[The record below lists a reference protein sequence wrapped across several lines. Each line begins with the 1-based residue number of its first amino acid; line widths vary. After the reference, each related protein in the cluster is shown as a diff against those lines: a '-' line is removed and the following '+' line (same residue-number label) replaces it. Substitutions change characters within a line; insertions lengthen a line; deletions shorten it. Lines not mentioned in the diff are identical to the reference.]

1 MLDTLFSNKMDAASK
16 KRILEKEHH
25 MKMTRNLE
33 GGIETMCNVSLGI
46 REQALEEGREEG
58 EKRKLRELIQKKLAK
73 GQSLEMI
80 AEVLEEDVETIQSLI
95 QECNISQ
102 NNV

>member
-1 MLDTLFSNKMDAASK
+1 
-16 KRILEKEHH
+16 

-95 QECNISQ
+95 QECNIFQ
-102 NNV
+102 NIV

>member
-1 MLDTLFSNKMDAASK
+1 
-16 KRILEKEHH
+16 

-102 NNV
+102 NIVSVRK

>member
-1 MLDTLFSNKMDAASK
+1 
-16 KRILEKEHH
+16 

-33 GGIETMCNVSLGI
+33 GGIETICNVSLGI

-95 QECNISQ
+95 QECNISP
-102 NNV
+102 NIV

>member
-1 MLDTLFSNKMDAASK
+1 
-16 KRILEKEHH
+16 

-95 QECNISQ
+95 QECNISP
-102 NNV
+102 NIV

>member
-1 MLDTLFSNKMDAASK
+1 
-16 KRILEKEHH
+16 

-73 GQSLEMI
+73 GQSPEMI
-80 AEVLEEDVETIQSLI
+80 AEALEEDVETIQSLI
-95 QECNISQ
+95 QECNIFQ
-102 NNV
+102 NIV

>member
-1 MLDTLFSNKMDAASK
+1 
-16 KRILEKEHH
+16 

-95 QECNISQ
+95 QECTIFQNI
-102 NNV
+102 V

>member
-1 MLDTLFSNKMDAASK
+1 
-16 KRILEKEHH
+16 

-102 NNV
+102 NIV

>member
-1 MLDTLFSNKMDAASK
+1 
-16 KRILEKEHH
+16 
-25 MKMTRNLE
+25 MKMTRNHE

-95 QECNISQ
+95 QECNISP
-102 NNV
+102 NIV

>member
-1 MLDTLFSNKMDAASK
+1 
-16 KRILEKEHH
+16 
-25 MKMTRNLE
+25 MKMTRNHE

-102 NNV
+102 NIV

>member
-1 MLDTLFSNKMDAASK
+1 
-16 KRILEKEHH
+16 

-73 GQSLEMI
+73 GQSPEMI
-80 AEVLEEDVETIQSLI
+80 AEALEENVETIPSLI

-102 NNV
+102 NIV

>member
-1 MLDTLFSNKMDAASK
+1 M
-16 KRILEKEHH
+16 
-25 MKMTRNLE
+25 
-33 GGIETMCNVSLGI
+33 
-46 REQALEEGREEG
+46 
-58 EKRKLRELIQKKLAK
+58 IQKKLAK

-102 NNV
+102 NIV

>member
-1 MLDTLFSNKMDAASK
+1 
-16 KRILEKEHH
+16 

-73 GQSLEMI
+73 GQSPEMI
-80 AEVLEEDVETIQSLI
+80 AEALEEDVETIQSLI
-95 QECNISQ
+95 QECNISP
-102 NNV
+102 NMV

>member
-1 MLDTLFSNKMDAASK
+1 
-16 KRILEKEHH
+16 

-73 GQSLEMI
+73 GQSPEMI
-80 AEVLEEDVETIQSLI
+80 AEALEENVETIQSLI

-102 NNV
+102 NIV

>member
-1 MLDTLFSNKMDAASK
+1 
-16 KRILEKEHH
+16 

-33 GGIETMCNVSLGI
+33 GGIGTMYNVSLGI

-102 NNV
+102 NIV